1 MKSKIDGRKYAI
13 LAEWMDK
20 PVRINKK
27 ETDDE
32 LKKLSRALTNLADVL
47 HGIYSNNE
55 DLYHILKE
63 SFFDSDISEGHSW
76 RLDHAKRTCDDLIQ
90 ELAENDDD
98 IREELYYTTL
108 KDLGFEPDFHANFR
122 WEKVVEDTNEKEVVE
137 EVVFLN
143 KILHRKR
150 TIIWEEIEHGK
161 SSKEIIYES
170 LKIDKRLRTIVENTR
185 RIYNIKERK

>member
-1 MKSKIDGRKYAI
+1 MKTF
-13 LAEWMDK
+13 L
-20 PVRINKK
+20 
-27 ETDDE
+27 
-32 LKKLSRALTNLADVL
+32 
-47 HGIYSNNE
+47 
-55 DLYHILKE
+55 HILSKAGYYSVIIRWITLSSRLLNGRGFSLYLIKE

-150 TIIWEEIEHGK
+150 TIIWKEIEHGK

-170 LKIDKRLRTIVENTR
+170 LKVDKRLRTIVENTR